1 MGGGEG
7 HEDDQSCPRLGSISC
22 LRQFREVARAR
33 KKVVVDSAVGEGN
46 WGCDVEFV
54 VVAGGEH
61 DASDGVVGVV
71 DAPVLRQM
79 GSTTLRCSPKSRRK
93 KKGGKEVKSRGE
105 REERKG
111 K

>member
-22 LRQFREVARAR
+22 PRQFREVARAG
-33 KKVVVDSAVGEGN
+33 KKVVVDSVAGAGN

-79 GSTTLRCSPKSRRK
+79 GWTTLRCSPKSRRK
-93 KKGGKEVKSRGE
+93 KRGGGSEESR
-105 REERKG
+105 
-111 K
+111 